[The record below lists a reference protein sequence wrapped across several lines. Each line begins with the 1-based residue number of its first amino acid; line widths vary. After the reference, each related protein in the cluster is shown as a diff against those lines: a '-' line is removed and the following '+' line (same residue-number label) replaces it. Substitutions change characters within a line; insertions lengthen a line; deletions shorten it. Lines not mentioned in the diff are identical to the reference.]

1 MILRRLRVQHFR
13 CFRNPVELSG
23 LGTGIHVI
31 HAPNETGKSS
41 LILAVARAL
50 FDRYSTKDR
59 EIQQLRPW
67 QTTLSPRVT
76 LEFETGGKLYRLE
89 KAFLDDAS
97 SLLDEWTG
105 ARFERLADSQR
116 ADELVRGFLLASG
129 SGSGATKLG
138 QWGLARLLWLNQS
151 PERHELPH
159 LDNSLKARLLD
170 TVGVAAL
177 SNEEQSLLKAVETS
191 YLQFF
196 TPKKGKLA
204 AGSELEEGA
213 ALVRALE
220 DEVTRLMQRRDETAQ
235 HSSAIQDTQV
245 ELAAL
250 AKEKADYEQQLSGLQ
265 ARIEMEAKLE
275 QQIALREK
283 DVERQRREQQTLDQK
298 QRELLALRQKVALHQ
313 TLSAEKEPIIQQA
326 QTLVDRTEE
335 AYRQS
340 KERHKAQLSEQ
351 DKAEQRVERGRL
363 LEKARQ
369 SLEEQHKLE
378 GLLNQGAGL
387 EAAVENSRRKTAAL
401 KLLSDSDVKRAEDA
415 QRKQQQAQD
424 KLEAQGI
431 EVIFTAE
438 KPQSI
443 EWEAQGH
450 TARHKVA
457 KGEQKI
463 FMGVSAGELRIKG
476 VGHVNVRTGAEEIER
491 LQAEVEKHR
500 KELTRRLG
508 EHGVESLAALRAEWE
523 AQQAVLQ
530 AQEKH
535 EELLASFLEAARVDS
550 VEALREK
557 QREQAGKTG
566 ALAGQLNLS
575 VDELATYQYL
585 DMPALAEE
593 QKVRRQEVKAREKAK
608 DEAEAAYR
616 KAELHLRSLI
626 QERDGAIQ
634 AARALELELQTQLS
648 ALGMPLEQLGAAVEN
663 SRMELERLENM
674 VKGLRAQLP
683 RPEARAATQRR
694 QLQEALGRAIEA
706 EKKAQEKI
714 IRAETLISQAAAE
727 GLYARLG
734 EAEEKLALANE
745 RYLQLQTRARAVEN
759 LRTMARSWQDQ
770 VSRTFV
776 SPIEK
781 AVHARLEYIRGEG
794 RPEQLLLDPEFSEA
808 WMQTSMGPRP
818 LDSFSWG
825 TQEQTLFALR
835 LALGEL
841 LSKQG
846 HRPEPQL
853 VVLDDALVN
862 TDTARHRRALELI
875 ESAGEALQVLI
886 LTAFPDRYRTL
897 RGMKEF
903 DLKVLTQESSLSA
916 QPRG

>member
-1 MILRRLRVQHFR
+1 VEVILRRLRVQHFR

-50 FDRYSTKDR
+50 FDRHSTKDR

-67 QTTLSPRVT
+67 QTTLSPHVI
-76 LEFETGGKLYRLE
+76 LEFETAGQLYRLE
-89 KAFLDDAS
+89 KAFLDDAI

-105 ARFERLADSQR
+105 TRFERLADSQR

-138 QWGLARLLWLNQS
+138 QWGLARLLWLNQI
-151 PERHELPH
+151 PERHELPR

-177 SNEEQSLLKAVETS
+177 STEEQALLKAVEAR

-213 ALVRALE
+213 ALVRVLQE
-220 DEVTRLMQRRDETAQ
+220 EVARLMQRRDETAQ
-235 HSSAIQDTQV
+235 HSSDILDIQH

-250 AKEKADYEQQLSGLQ
+250 AKEKADYEQRLSSLQ
-265 ARIEMEAKLE
+265 ERIETEAKLE

-283 DVERQRREQQTLDQK
+283 DVERQRQGQQTLDQK
-298 QRELLALRQKVALHQ
+298 QRELLALRQKVARHEAIA
-313 TLSAEKEPIIQQA
+313 AEKEPAIQQA
-326 QTLVDRTEE
+326 QGVVSRAEE
-335 AYRQS
+335 ACREGR
-340 KERHKAQLSEQ
+340 ERLKVHLGEQ
-351 DKAEQRVERGRL
+351 NMAEQRQERGRL

-369 SLEEQHKLE
+369 SLEEQSRLE
-378 GLLNQGAGL
+378 GLLKQGGRL
-387 EAAVENSRRKTAAL
+387 EAAVENTRRKTAVL
-401 KLLSDSDVKRAEDA
+401 KLLSESDVRRAEDA

-431 EVIFTAE
+431 EVIFRAE
-438 KPQSI
+438 SPQSI

-457 KGEQKI
+457 KDEQKI
-463 FMGVSAGELRIKG
+463 FAGVSAGVLRIKG
-476 VGHVNVRTGAEEIER
+476 VGQVHVRTGAEEIER

-500 KELTRRLG
+500 KELARRLS
-508 EHGVESLAALRAEWE
+508 EHGVESLTALRTEWE

-530 AQEKH
+530 EQEKH
-535 EELLASFLEAARVDS
+535 EGALATFLEAASFDS
-550 VEALREK
+550 VEALRE
-557 QREQAGKTG
+557 QHREQAGKTG

-575 VDELATYQYL
+575 VDALETYRYSE
-585 DMPALAEE
+585 MSAIAEDL
-593 QKVRRQEVKAREKAK
+593 KVRRQEVKAREKAK

-616 KAELHLRSLI
+616 KAEQHLRGLI
-626 QERDGAIQ
+626 QERDAAIQ
-634 AARALELELQTQLS
+634 AARALALELQTLLN
-648 ALGMPLEQLGAAVEN
+648 ALGMPLEQLGAEVEHA
-663 SRMELERLENM
+663 RAELDRLENM

-683 RPEARAATQRR
+683 RPEARAATQCR
-694 QLQEALGRAIEA
+694 QLQEAQQRVVDA
-706 EKKAQEKI
+706 EKKAREKI
-714 IRAETLISQAAAE
+714 IRAETLIGQAAAE
-727 GLYARLG
+727 GLYSRLC
-734 EAEEKLALANE
+734 EAEEKLVLASD
-745 RYLQLQTRARAVEN
+745 RYQQLQTRARAVES
-759 LRTMARSWQDQ
+759 LRTMARTWQDQ

-781 AVHARLEYIRGEG
+781 EVHARLEYIRGEG
-794 RPEQLLLDPEFSEA
+794 RPEQLMLDPEFTEA
-808 WMQTSMGPRP
+808 LMQTSAGPRP

-825 TQEQTLFALR
+825 AQEQTLFALR

-841 LSKQG
+841 LSKRG

-862 TDTARHRRALELI
+862 TDAARHRRALELI

-903 DLKVLTQESSLSA
+903 DLKVLTQESAAAS
-916 QPRG
+916 